1 MLPIV
6 LISAIEKIVQE
17 KKISTKIN
25 YDVLKSLGIPTTPK
39 ADQDSNKNTVIVLYN
54 WLIWFH
60 FIFIAI
66 SKLISSLNLLN
77 YLQAFYIT
85 WG

>member
-54 WLIWFH
+54 
-60 FIFIAI
+60 
-66 SKLISSLNLLN
+66 
-77 YLQAFYIT
+77 
-85 WG
+85 

>member
-1 MLPIV
+1 MPIV
-6 LISAIEKIVQE
+6 FISAIEKIVQE

-39 ADQDSNKNTVIVLYN
+39 ADQDSNKNTVIISSN
-54 WLIWFH
+54 WLIKFH
-60 FIFIAI
+60 LIFIAI

-77 YLQAFYIT
+77 SLQTFYIT
-85 WG
+85 